1 MRLYLVYIALL
12 LLFIVL
18 QLIYGNRIFADVN
31 LEGYDMTKVE
41 ILDSPFWCTMTPEDR
56 TAAIDSLT
64 QEQKR
69 VALNDG
75 TEKPFANEYWNNKDV
90 GIYVDVVSGEP
101 LFSSADKFD
110 SGTGWPSFDK
120 PIDGINIVEVEDNSF
135 FMKRIEVRS
144 EYADSHLGHLFDD
157 GPTET
162 GLRYCI
168 NSASLKFIPINEM
181 EENGYGDFI
190 KVVSK
195 DD

>member
-1 MRLYLVYIALL
+1 MRLYSVYIALL

-18 QLIYGNRIFADVN
+18 QLIYGNRTFADVN

-56 TAAIDSLT
+56 TAAIASLT
-64 QEQKR
+64 EEQKR

-135 FMKRIEVRS
+135 SMKRIEVRS

-157 GPTET
+157 GPTKT

-168 NSASLKFIPINEM
+168 NSASL
-181 EENGYGDFI
+181 DFEQNQ
-190 KVVSK
+190 
-195 DD
+195 

>member
-1 MRLYLVYIALL
+1 MRLYSVYIALL

-18 QLIYGNRIFADVN
+18 QLIYGNRTFADVN
-31 LEGYDMTKVE
+31 LEEYDMTKVE

-56 TAAIDSLT
+56 AAAIDSLT
-64 QEQKR
+64 EEQKR

-135 FMKRIEVRS
+135 SMKRIEVRS

-157 GPTET
+157 GPTKT

-168 NSASLKFIPINEM
+168 NSASLKFIPIDEM

-190 KVVSK
+190 KIVSK

>member
-181 EENGYGDFI
+181 EENGYGDFL

>member
-1 MRLYLVYIALL
+1 MRLYIIYIALL
-12 LLFIVL
+12 LLLIVL
-18 QLIYGNRIFADVN
+18 QLIYGNRTFADVN
-31 LEGYDMTKVE
+31 LEEYDMTKVE

-56 TAAIDSLT
+56 SAAIDSLT

-75 TEKPFANEYWNNKDV
+75 TENPFANEYWDNKDV

-101 LFSSADKFD
+101 LFSSSDKFD

-120 PIDGINIVEVEDNSF
+120 PINGVNIVEVEDNSL
-135 FMKRIEVRS
+135 FMKRVEVRS
-144 EYADSHLGHLFDD
+144 EYANSHLGHLFDD

-168 NSASLKFIPINEM
+168 NSASLKFIPIDEM

>member
-1 MRLYLVYIALL
+1 MRLYPIYIALL
-12 LLFIVL
+12 FLFIVL
-18 QLIYGNRIFADVN
+18 QLIYGNRTFADVD
-31 LEGYDMTKVE
+31 LERYDMTKVE
-41 ILDSPFWCTMTPEDR
+41 ILDSPFWCTLTPEDR
-56 TAAIDSLT
+56 SAAIDSLT

-195 DD
+195 ND

>member
-12 LLFIVL
+12 LLLIVL

>member
-168 NSASLKFIPINEM
+168 NSASLKFIPINVM

>member
-12 LLFIVL
+12 LLLIVL
-18 QLIYGNRIFADVN
+18 QLIYGNRTFADVD
-31 LEGYDMTKVE
+31 LERYDMTKVE
-41 ILDSPFWCTMTPEDR
+41 ILDSPFWCTLTPEDR
-56 TAAIDSLT
+56 SAAIDSLT

>member
-1 MRLYLVYIALL
+1 MRLYIIYIALL
-12 LLFIVL
+12 LLLIVL
-18 QLIYGNRIFADVN
+18 QLIYGNRTFADVN
-31 LEGYDMTKVE
+31 LEEYDMTKVE

-56 TAAIDSLT
+56 SAAIDSLT

-75 TEKPFANEYWNNKDV
+75 TENPFANEYWNNKDV